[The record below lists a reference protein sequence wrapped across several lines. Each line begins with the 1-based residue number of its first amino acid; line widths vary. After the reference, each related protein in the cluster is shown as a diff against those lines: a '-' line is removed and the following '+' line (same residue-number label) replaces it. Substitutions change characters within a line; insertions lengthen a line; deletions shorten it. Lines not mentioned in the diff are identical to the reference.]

1 MKVRCGR
8 GDIKDLAFGCRK
20 SILVSYY
27 MLSAY
32 FMNNRVNDFLL
43 EKGIKKI

>member
-20 SILVSYY
+20 SILVSYVY
-27 MLSAY
+27 
-32 FMNNRVNDFLL
+32 VI
-43 EKGIKKI
+43 GIFYE